1 MAFDKPLCHG
11 SCGSRRDC
19 SGDMPTLG
27 EELRRLREERG
38 IALSDISE
46 GTRIG
51 TRFLKAI
58 EENNFSVLP
67 GGIFTRSFIRAYAK
81 RVGMD
86 EDEAIGLYQQHL
98 AQESGEL
105 PPPREERPVIASEP
119 ADSGPNHFSVTN
131 PDVTYAS
138 NPQRSRWPTI

>member
-86 EDEAIGLYQQHL
+86 EDEAIGRYQQQM
-98 AQESGEL
+98 AEESGEL
-105 PPPREERPVIASEP
+105 PPVREEKPPATVEPVDHS
-119 ADSGPNHFSVTN
+119 
-131 PDVTYAS
+131 S
-138 NPQRSRWPTI
+138 NISITQ

>member
-1 MAFDKPLCHG
+1 
-11 SCGSRRDC
+11 
-19 SGDMPTLG
+19 MPTLG

-98 AQESGEL
+98 AEESGEL
-105 PPPREERPVIASEP
+105 PPAREERKAPRAELVAEP
-119 ADSGPNHFSVTN
+119 
-131 PDVTYAS
+131 
-138 NPQRSRWPTI
+138 